1 MGHTS
6 AFSVAY
12 FTQVRCGAFSPCVAL
27 SQRVIERKK
36 NAKPISYWK
45 NSKP

>member
-12 FTQVRCGAFSPCVAL
+12 FTQVRCGAFSSVVAVRCAL
-27 SQRVIERKK
+27 SARDRKK
-36 NAKPISYWK
+36 EKR
-45 NSKP
+45 